1 MTHVRAQVRAAAVTL
16 LTGLP
21 TTGTRVFPTRSW
33 PLSTNQLPALLIYT
47 SDETAEPGS
56 LTRPINLH
64 RSVSL
69 VVEAVAS
76 KCNGLDD
83 LLDAMCAEVEAEL
96 AMDPSLTGLAKNS
109 TLRRTEIEVRSDG
122 DATVGIARMT
132 FEVLYVTSS
141 ENPHTQQ

>member
-1 MTHVRAQVRAAAVTL
+1 MTHVRAQIRNTVVTV
-16 LTGLP
+16 LTGLH
-21 TTGTRVFPTRSW
+21 TTGSSVFATRSW
-33 PLSTNQLPALLIYT
+33 PLDAKQLPALLIY
-47 SDETAEPGS
+47 SVDETADPGS
-56 LTRPINLH
+56 LTRPIALH
-64 RSVSL
+64 RALSL
-69 VVEAVAS
+69 VVEAVAL

-96 AMDPSLTGLAKNS
+96 AMDPSIAGLAKNS

-141 ENPHTQQ
+141 VNPHTQQ